1 VLAPKLDGAIKRRR
15 EKKGAERGTSKL
27 GGREGG
33 SPGGRMK
40 RERGDEAAVRL
51 PLQEKENSE
60 RGREERRAR
69 GMLND
74 ASAKQP
80 K

>member
-1 VLAPKLDGAIKRRR
+1 
-15 EKKGAERGTSKL
+15 
-27 GGREGG
+27 
-33 SPGGRMK
+33 MK